1 MVLQTNTG
9 PIAVLQENNAKL
21 EVAVDTAESGASTLQ
36 ADAVKSAELTK
47 KLQNDLQRAE
57 QYGDSLRNRLRELD
71 LVQDAI
77 RDSAN
82 LEGRMN
88 GASAKL
94 WRELEDVTGGDGD
107 TPFNWLQSDSEPRS
121 EDSNTDREDNSN
133 HSSLNQTPDPVD
145 TRVYVVT
152 KDNYDA
158 FVEEFTS
165 NTVNL
170 RM

>member
-1 MVLQTNTG
+1 MGAKLAIVFFMLMLAMAGAGSWYYKQTQAR
-9 PIAVLQENNAKL
+9 IAVLQENNAKL
-21 EVAVDTAESGASTLQ
+21 EVAVDTAESSIATLQ

-88 GASAKL
+88 GATAKL
-94 WRELEDVTGGDGD
+94 WRELEAATGGDGS
-107 TPFNWLQSDSEPRS
+107 TPLPNWVLDVPGAGNKS
-121 EDSNTDREDNSN
+121 SNSDREDNSTD
-133 HSSLNQTPDPVD
+133 SSSSKTN
-145 TRVYVVT
+145 
-152 KDNYDA
+152 
-158 FVEEFTS
+158 
-165 NTVNL
+165 
-170 RM
+170 

>member
-1 MVLQTNTG
+1 MQVVGTTNKHS

-21 EVAVDTAESGASTLQ
+21 EAAVDTAEFSIYIE

-71 LVQDAI
+71 PTQDAI

-88 GASAKL
+88 GAPAKL

-107 TPFNWLQSDSEPRS
+107 TPSTGCSLTETESL
-121 EDSNTDREDNSN
+121 DSNTDREDNS
-133 HSSLNQTPDPVD
+133 TTVAPDWPVDPVD

-158 FVEEFTS
+158 FVKNPRT
-165 NTVNL
+165 
-170 RM
+170 R